1 MTGEMAGGRSVV
13 GVAAGSSGGAGV
25 SGLLGLLLVMEAG
38 VPVPVPSD
46 LVMLLLGERVSAG
59 ALPLWLAAAA
69 LELVAL
75 AGTAA
80 LFLAARGP
88 GRALLR
94 RVGARRTA
102 PTPGRGSNREG
113 GRGREGPRAA
123 VHRVLGRVRDDP
135 DGRGVLPALVAGRT
149 TPGLRTVT
157 VVAAAGSGIRVG
169 RALAALVAGSSL
181 FLQAHL
187 LLGYYLG
194 PAARGLLERARLPV
208 LVAAGLVLVVVV
220 AVVLLRRRRGRVARV
235 LAEGACP
242 ACLALGLAG
251 RPAGG
256 RRRTTRPGAE
266 SPGGGA

>member
-1 MTGEMAGGRSVV
+1 
-13 GVAAGSSGGAGV
+13 
-25 SGLLGLLLVMEAG
+25 MEAG

-59 ALPLWLAAAA
+59 ALPLWLAMFL

-88 GRALLR
+88 ARAAHR
-94 RVGARRTA
+94 RLGTRLTLPAV
-102 PTPGRGSNREG
+102 GRGPNREG
-113 GRGREGPRAA
+113 SRRRKPKRTA

-135 DGRGVLPALVAGRT
+135 EGHGVLPALVAGRT

-157 VVAAAGSGIRVG
+157 VVAAAGSGIRMG
-169 RALAALVAGSSL
+169 RALPALVAGSSL

-187 LLGYYLG
+187 LLGYLLG
-194 PAARGLLERARLPV
+194 PAARALLERARLPLLAAAAVV
-208 LVAAGLVLVVVV
+208 LVALAT
-220 AVVLLRRRRGRVARV
+220 LLLWRRRGRAARV

-242 ACLALGLAG
+242 ACLTLGLALGPG
-251 RPAGG
+251 RGRGRGEPTRSAAGS
-256 RRRTTRPGAE
+256 R
-266 SPGGGA
+266 GGGA